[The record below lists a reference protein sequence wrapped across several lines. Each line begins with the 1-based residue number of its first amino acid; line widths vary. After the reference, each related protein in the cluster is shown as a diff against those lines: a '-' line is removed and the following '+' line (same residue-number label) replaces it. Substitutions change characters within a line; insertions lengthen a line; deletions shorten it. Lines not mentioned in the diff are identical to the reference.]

1 MSTLGAWN
9 TKMRGRNRWVQQ
21 MNSRFDQLEVIAT
34 EVKEENPA
42 DTTNLGQL
50 AAFSSLD
57 AGIANHLV
65 KGRALSGDRRWFP
78 GAAGSIAAGPA
89 LERMHAIEDLLL
101 RRGNDE
107 YLVGHLPTIH
117 ASARDHL
124 AANDPQRIRLEKILQ
139 EQSVITQSGNLA
151 AAAAAAAVP
160 VPGLVSVPVPTLALD
175 DETRRNLVSVSEAAH
190 RAYQVEYAK
199 LRNFVR
205 VIWTSIGILVLLTVA
220 LGFVGS
226 QFHTVMSPCF
236 VDTEPTKVICLSL
249 ETTVILPAD
258 NPEATATEKADSEM
272 QKATAMTEAKKT
284 SASNHDIFLI
294 EFIGLVAAAISG
306 ASSLRRVSG
315 SSTPYN
321 PAIALAIIKLPI
333 GALTAV
339 LGLMLLSGGIIPG
352 LTALDT
358 SGQILAWA
366 IIFGASQQLFTGL
379 VDQKAKTVLDNVG
392 SNETTASIRPATA

>member
-9 TKMRGRNRWVQQ
+9 TNMRGRNRWVQQ
-21 MNSRFDQLEVIAT
+21 MNSRFDQLEVIAI
-34 EVKEENPA
+34 EVKSENPA
-42 DTTNLGQL
+42 DITVPGQQE
-50 AAFSSLD
+50 AFTALD
-57 AGIANHLV
+57 TGIQEHLEQ
-65 KGRALSGDRRWFP
+65 GRALSGDRRWLP

-101 RRGNDE
+101 RRGNAT
-107 YLVGHLPTIH
+107 YMIGQLPTIH

-124 AANDPQRIRLEKILQ
+124 KANDPHRIRLEKILQ
-139 EQSVITQSGNLA
+139 DRSVITQTGNLA
-151 AAAAAAAVP
+151 AALPGLVP
-160 VPGLVSVPVPTLALD
+160 VPELALD
-175 DETRRNLVSVSEAAH
+175 DETRSNLVSVSEAAH
-190 RAYQVEYAK
+190 RAYQMEYAR

-205 VIWTSIGILVLLTVA
+205 IIWTSIGILVMLTVA

-226 QFHTVMSPCF
+226 QFHAVLSPCF

-258 NPEATATEKADSEM
+258 NPEATAAEKADSDRLN
-272 QKATAMTEAKKT
+272 AAIMTEAKESTTK
-284 SASNHDIFLI
+284 NHDIFLI
-294 EFIGLVAAAISG
+294 EFIGLVAAALSG

-315 SSTPYN
+315 SSTPFN
-321 PAIALAIIKLPI
+321 PAIALAFIKLPI

-339 LGLMLLSGGIIPG
+339 IGLMLLSGGIIPG

-366 IIFGASQQLFTGL
+366 IIFGASQQLFMGL
-379 VDQKAKTVLDNVG
+379 VDQKAKTVLDDVG
-392 SNETTASIRPATA
+392 SNETTESVRPATA

>member
-9 TKMRGRNRWVQQ
+9 TKMRRRNRWVQQ
-21 MNSRFDQLEVIAT
+21 MNSRFDQLQVIAT
-34 EVKEENPA
+34 EVKEGNPA
-42 DTTNLGQL
+42 DITVPGQQV
-50 AAFSSLD
+50 AFSGLD
-57 AGIANHLV
+57 KGIEKHLV
-65 KGRALSGDRRWFP
+65 KGRALSGDRRWLP
-78 GAAGSIAAGPA
+78 GAAGNIAAGPA

-101 RRGNDE
+101 RRGNDA
-107 YLVGHLPTIH
+107 YMIGHLPTIH
-117 ASARDHL
+117 ASARAHL
-124 AANDPQRIRLEKILQ
+124 AANDPLRIRLEKILQ
-139 EQSVITQSGNLA
+139 DRSVITQAGNLA
-151 AAAAAAAVP
+151 AAAAALPDLVP
-160 VPGLVSVPVPTLALD
+160 VPVPVPALD
-175 DETRRNLVSVSEAAH
+175 DETRSNLVSVSEAAH

-205 VIWTSIGILVLLTVA
+205 IIWTSIGILVMLTVA

-226 QFHTVMSPCF
+226 QFHTVLSPCF

-249 ETTVILPAD
+249 ETTVVLPAD
-258 NPEATATEKADSEM
+258 NPEATAAEKVDSEK
-272 QKATAMTEAKKT
+272 QNAAVMTEAKNSST
-284 SASNHDIFLI
+284 SNHDIFLI

-321 PAIALAIIKLPI
+321 PAIALAFIKLPI

-366 IIFGASQQLFTGL
+366 IIFGASQQLFMGL

-392 SNETTASIRPATA
+392 SNEATDSVRPATA